1 MSNPQ
6 AKDYFMV
13 RRGFVY
19 FLFALILVLVIV
31 CAVLSGILAHNRAGT
46 SDPDAGI
53 KSDLTTEAPSASN
66 TNSAAP
72 AGQSGVQPGASST
85 APTGTAV
92 TPPTSTPAAS
102 GSAANTGAGSAFV
115 PSDTYI
121 VSTDGDALNIRSSPS
136 LEGNIVGEIPKG
148 THISLIRTE
157 GDWGFLTYNGM
168 TGWVSMQYLT
178 IAPATSE

>member
-46 SDPDAGI
+46 SDPDEGI
-53 KSDLTTEAPSASN
+53 KSNLTTEDPSESN

-92 TPPTSTPAAS
+92 TPPTSTPSVS
-102 GSAANTGAGSAFV
+102 GSTGTGSAFV
-115 PSDTYI
+115 PSDTYV
-121 VSTDGDALNIRSSPS
+121 VSTDSDVLNIRSSPS
-136 LEGNIVGEIPKG
+136 LEGNIVGEIPRG

-157 GDWGFLTYNGM
+157 GDWGFTTYNGL